1 MKIEV
6 LVTLK
11 GNIGEMFYKGDLF
24 TSPNIPQTILEELGS
39 NRGLVRVLEE
49 DITTVTVE
57 EIPVVAPPTIPKEVH
72 VKKHPRMKR

>member
-24 TSPNIPQTILEELGS
+24 ASPNIPQTILEELGS
-39 NRGLVRVLEE
+39 NRGLVRVVE
-49 DITTVTVE
+49 DLIHE
-57 EIPVVAPPTIPKEVH
+57 EIPAVALPTLLSE
-72 VKKHPRMKR
+72 RKRSRIKR

>member
-24 TSPNIPQTILEELGS
+24 ASPNIPQTIMEELGS
-39 NRGLVRVLEE
+39 NRGLVRVVE
-49 DITTVTVE
+49 DLVYDD
-57 EIPVVAPPTIPKEVH
+57 IPAVALPIPLLKQ
-72 VKKHPRMKR
+72 KLSRIKR

>member
-24 TSPNIPQTILEELGS
+24 TSPNIPQTIMEELAL

-49 DITTVTVE
+49 DCIPVAAE
-57 EIPVVAPPTIPKEVH
+57 EIPVEAPPTTP
-72 VKKHPRMKR
+72 KKHPRMKR

>member
-24 TSPNIPQTILEELGS
+24 TSPNIPQTIMEELGS
-39 NRGLVRVLEE
+39 NRGLVRVVE
-49 DITTVTVE
+49 DLVHDD
-57 EIPVVAPPTIPKEVH
+57 IPAVALPIPLLKQ
-72 VKKHPRMKR
+72 KLSRIKR

>member
-6 LVTLK
+6 LTTLK
-11 GNIGEMFYKGDLF
+11 GNIGEMFEKGSIF
-24 TSPNIPQTILEELGS
+24 ESPHIPQTIMEELGA

-49 DITTVTVE
+49 DITPVVII

-72 VKKHPRMKR
+72 AKKHPRIKR